1 MASAWGTRFGENRT
15 MDPYSPV
22 NRSRNGYAE
31 RKERI
36 EMKKSYEEFQKEEF
50 HNKKLPWRFRIVSIV
65 VIAIAVCVT
74 AIVLYEIHP
83 DRERRFKVCP
93 AEMEGKTGCTFVG
106 SRLVVAKCVGGVWD
120 KANAE
125 FCYPSTCFQ
134 YRDSARCGYRREYV
148 TCGPKIL
155 GYRRCTPKPDYSH
168 FGSEIYVVE

>member
-1 MASAWGTRFGENRT
+1 

-50 HNKKLPWRFRIVSIV
+50 HNKKLPWRFWIVSIV

-134 YRDSARCGYRREYV
+134 YRDSARCGYRFALWCAAS
-148 TCGPKIL
+148 TCKNARKAL
-155 GYRRCTPKPDYSH
+155 NWS
-168 FGSEIYVVE
+168 

>member
-1 MASAWGTRFGENRT
+1 

-50 HNKKLPWRFRIVSIV
+50 HNKKLPWRFWIVSIV

-120 KANAE
+120 KANAN
-125 FCYPSTCFQ
+125 FATRQLVFSIAIAHDVAIAVNTSLAAPRYWATVG
-134 YRDSARCGYRREYV
+134 ARPNPIIRISGAKY
-148 TCGPKIL
+148 T
-155 GYRRCTPKPDYSH
+155 S
-168 FGSEIYVVE
+168 